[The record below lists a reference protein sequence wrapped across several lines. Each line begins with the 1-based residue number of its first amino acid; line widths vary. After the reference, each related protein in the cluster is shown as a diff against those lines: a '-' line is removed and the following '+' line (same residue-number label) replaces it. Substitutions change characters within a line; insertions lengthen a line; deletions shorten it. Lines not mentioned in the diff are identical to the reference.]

1 MHKHELLKPC
11 TDKQRADFIVEYN
24 HRQGLVITEDEKGI
38 YADSPVPHIPTIE
51 EQVIALE
58 YQYQMNRWEREGILA
73 EGSLFSDYTKARARE
88 IESLATELRKKNVEI
103 TQDTN

>member
-1 MHKHELLKPC
+1 MHKHELLKPY

-73 EGSLFSDYTKARARE
+73 EGSLFSEYTKAKAQE
-88 IESLATELRKKNVEI
+88 IETLAEELRHNDVETDQNTI
-103 TQDTN
+103 